1 MGMAFSAMIAMIT
14 TQQKE
19 GKAIYQKLGKG
30 ATKFAVLQTLYNPE
44 NCLCQFNP
52 PLVTPPH
59 TIDTTKT
66 DPADQGFEIDLGKFR
81 SGCGGGDENIIAES
95 GKKIK
100 GTNGLTTGTV
110 KVIEIKSTGT
120 TNEYV
125 GDLTISFQ
133 IQDNMIAHQN
143 LIVPMIFTVDSSDPS
158 SRPEARP
165 IVSCGMYDRDSG
177 LLIRVTDLE
186 NLNIDT
192 EDQLVQLQ
200 ERLKNL
206 EDSSLQCTPSRTVAM
221 EGVTDIGQ
229 CPSGQQCQSKT
240 ISYNVVDPSDKT
252 KCQLQSTQ
260 IGCFRCVPRPPP
272 SLPPPLLDG
281 IGGCSGT
288 LECHDRPDKHGY
300 THCNCIL

>member
-19 GKAIYQKLGKG
+19 GKAIHQKLGKG
-30 ATKFAVLQTLYNPE
+30 ATKFAILQTLYNPE

-81 SGCGGGDENIIAES
+81 SGCGGGDENILAES

-200 ERLKNL
+200 ERIKNL
-206 EDSSLQCTPSRTVAM
+206 EDSSLQCTPSRTIAM
-221 EGVTDIGQ
+221 DGVTDLGQ

-260 IGCFRCVPRPPP
+260 IGCARCVPRPA
-272 SLPPPLLDG
+272 LPPDTTEPKR
-281 IGGCSGT
+281 ICKIWVHNEC
-288 LECHDRPDKHGY
+288 LEYVTPF
-300 THCNCIL
+300 

>member
-30 ATKFAVLQTLYNPE
+30 ATKFAILQTLYNPE

-186 NLNIDT
+186 NLNIDI
-192 EDQLVQLQ
+192 EDKIVILL
-200 ERLKNL
+200 EKIKNL
-206 EDSSLQCTPSRTVAM
+206 EESSLKCTPSRTEAM
-221 EGVTDIGQ
+221 GGVTDLEH
-229 CPSGQQCQSKT
+229 CPSGQRCQSKT
-240 ISYNVVDPSDKT
+240 ISYKVVDP
-252 KCQLQSTQ
+252 LQNNQCIAQTAR

-272 SLPPPLLDG
+272 TSSNPPNRP
-281 IGGCSGT
+281 GGNG
-288 LECHDRPDKHGY
+288 RPPHYCTIHPASNLCKK
-300 THCNCIL
+300 